1 MKHEWHEYENI
12 GVKDCDNIVE
22 RAPFFNEIMWYYR
35 QGCDLKASQ
44 TKPRKP
50 IPLHVSAP
58 SRLRGGLFRLHVN
71 SVFVLVSLVNSFK
84 LWSCRF
90 DYHFSLFFVLA
101 AREILSTGLG
111 GWLLH
116 IQTFN
121 WSADTKLLLS
131 FFLFRFDS
139 RHETA
144 ASRKKAL
151 ERDENY

>member
-12 GVKDCDNIVE
+12 GLKISVTILWNG
-22 RAPFFNEIMWYYR
+22 RQFSNEMLLSGMR
-35 QGCDLKASQ
+35 FEGFLKQ
-44 TKPRKP
+44 RIECPN
-50 IPLHVSAP
+50 PLHVSAP
-58 SRLRGGLFRLHVN
+58 SRLRGELVRLHVN
-71 SVFVLVSLVNSFK
+71 SVFVLVSMVNSFK

-131 FFLFRFDS
+131 FFLFRFHS